1 MQKAIRS
8 IAVLLVV
15 GFLFA
20 LIIYN
25 AAHPPKPDTV
35 IWNRGMTLGDAET
48 AEHFFYDYTDIMC
61 PYCDKFAIAMDK
73 HLDDFKKDYVDDQKV
88 FYELRL
94 TRLLSDFHPEEE
106 SVANNST
113 NSAMAGYCASDQG
126 KFWEW
131 YGWILDKLNADY
143 FSKGIGDSAA
153 ATEHIPQLEPSYFT
167 AVGDKIEGLD
177 EGRLTQCVENKE
189 MASTVDNNTQ
199 RAAKIISGGLPYY
212 VFDSYVS
219 PGFDG
224 NWEVEHDW
232 SNAKI
237 MFDAGIASKKK

>member
-1 MQKAIRS
+1 MQKAIRV

-25 AAHPPKPDTV
+25 AANPPKADAV
-35 IWNRGMTLGDAET
+35 IWNNAMTIGDAKT

-73 HLDDFKKDYVDDQKV
+73 HMDDFKADYVDGQKV

-94 TRLLSDFHPEEE
+94 TSLLSDFHPEE
-106 SVANNST
+106 SSLVDNST
-113 NSAMAGYCASDQG
+113 NSAMAGYCAADQG

-131 YGWILDKLNADY
+131 YGWILDKLNEDF
-143 FSKGIGDSAA
+143 FSKGIGASST
-153 ATEHIPQLEPSYFT
+153 ATQRIPQLEQNYFT
-167 AVGDKIEGLD
+167 TVGDKIEGLD
-177 EGRLTQCVENKE
+177 EEKLTQCVANND
-189 MASTVDNNTQ
+189 MAATVENNTK

-232 SNAKI
+232 KSAKAL
-237 MFDAGIASKKK
+237 FDAGIASKK